1 MTKPSIKLKIADIV
15 NILSQDAEGEDD
27 ELSEYIL
34 AQRETLSK
42 VIEETRHYSI
52 TPTTF
57 DERVFENDFDNL
69 WFMDQYQCKGAIA
82 TRFGINAA
90 SSQIMTSI
98 TGDKIKVAGEGSGAT
113 STVKSA
119 GYRKEDAKAI
129 HLASFEI
136 ELLHKAIDYLVASDN
151 HAVLVD
157 ILARVNGGSNNG
169 CIKMQDNLPEIH
181 TVVLYKNPPHLTAMS
196 IDQGAGAAAPSSN
209 ISHNIL
215 VIDPSNFLFSSHLSN
230 LNEYRTVGPARA
242 AELATAD
249 IATEAL
255 KEASAASTSSV
266 DESIIPRFTITTIHK
281 TLQIYKPA
289 GSI

>member
-1 MTKPSIKLKIADIV
+1 
-15 NILSQDAEGEDD
+15 
-27 ELSEYIL
+27 
-34 AQRETLSK
+34 
-42 VIEETRHYSI
+42 
-52 TPTTF
+52 
-57 DERVFENDFDNL
+57 
-69 WFMDQYQCKGAIA
+69 
-82 TRFGINAA
+82 
-90 SSQIMTSI
+90 
-98 TGDKIKVAGEGSGAT
+98 
-113 STVKSA
+113 
-119 GYRKEDAKAI
+119 
-129 HLASFEI
+129 
-136 ELLHKAIDYLVASDN
+136 
-151 HAVLVD
+151 
-157 ILARVNGGSNNG
+157 
-169 CIKMQDNLPEIH
+169 
-181 TVVLYKNPPHLTAMS
+181 MS

>member
-181 TVVLYKNPPHLTAMS
+181 TVVLYKNPPQLTAMS

-230 LNEYRTVGPARA
+230 LINIEQLVLL
-242 AELATAD
+242 EL
-249 IATEAL
+249 L
-255 KEASAASTSSV
+255 S
-266 DESIIPRFTITTIHK
+266 
-281 TLQIYKPA
+281 
-289 GSI
+289 